1 MKNPS
6 ICARSAVPVLSALTL
21 VSVQALAQTANPELV
36 VTASRT
42 EQILTDVLPHTTV
55 LGRAAIE
62 QSQVLDLP
70 SLLSREAGFQF
81 TQTGGRGGQ
90 ATAFLRGAASLQVLV
105 LVDGV
110 PMTKQDTTGA
120 VSLEHIML
128 DQVDRIEIV
137 RGNVSAIHG
146 SGAVGG
152 VIQVFTRQGAGQPT
166 LSASMEQ
173 GSLGTSRAQIGT
185 QGAVGKLGYS
195 VSVSRLDTRGINA
208 ANLSQTVNANPDTDG
223 YTNESR
229 SLALSYKL
237 NANHQL
243 GLRSTQFNGR
253 FDYDVSG
260 SFSSPQDVHK
270 GGTKIDSNSLFW
282 TGRLSSIWS
291 TRLSYTDAKER
302 NTTQTVGL
310 YPFGTEAE
318 TRSKVT
324 AWNNQFDWGPWV
336 LSMGADHQTQGID
349 MATDGVS
356 GLSRQRTA
364 SAIYG
369 GAVFNL
375 NAHGLQLN
383 ARRDEVQGLAKNN
396 SVYLGYGFN
405 LNRQWKLIA
414 SHSTAFNVPP
424 LGYLFDPYSG
434 NPDLRPESAK
444 TQELGLQWAQG
455 QHRLRSTWFDTRT
468 RDLLLYDFNTWQFG
482 NVSRVKNQGIETSYS
497 GRFDKTD
504 VRASLSLQDPVN
516 ESTGLQLVRRAK
528 TLASVSVSQSLGLWT
543 LGGSV
548 RYTGARPDVAG
559 VPELPS
565 NVLVD
570 LTARYVLSPDWT
582 VFGRVENLTDARYQ
596 TAYGYNQLPRTLT
609 VGLSWKTKLAR
620 P

>member
-1 MKNPS
+1 MKNRS
-6 ICARSAVPVLSALTL
+6 IRARSVVPVFTVVAMVCSPL
-21 VSVQALAQTANPELV
+21 LAQTTKPEMV

-55 LGRAAIE
+55 LGRDAIE
-62 QSQVLDLP
+62 QSQVMDLP

-152 VIQVFTRQGAGQPT
+152 VIQVFTRQGSGQPT
-166 LSASMEQ
+166 LFATVEQ
-173 GSLGTSRAQIGT
+173 GSLGTSRRQIGT
-185 QGAVGKLGYS
+185 QGSTGRLGYS

-208 ANLSQTVNANPDTDG
+208 ANNDQTVNANPDVDG
-223 YTNESR
+223 YTNENR

-237 NANHQL
+237 STEHQL
-243 GLRSTQFNGR
+243 GVRSTQFNGR

-270 GGTKIDSNSLFW
+270 GGTKIDSNSFFW
-282 TGRLSSIWS
+282 FGRLNSIWS

-302 NTTQTVGL
+302 NTTQTLGL
-310 YPFGTEAE
+310 FPFATEAE
-318 TRSKVT
+318 TRSQITSWTNK
-324 AWNNQFDWGPWV
+324 FDLNSWV
-336 LSMGADHQTQGID
+336 LSWGADHQSQGIE
-349 MATDGVS
+349 MSSDGVS
-356 GLSRQRTA
+356 GLSRQRSV
-364 SAIYG
+364 SAFYG
-369 GAVFNL
+369 GAVFNR

-383 ARRDEVQGLAKNN
+383 ARRDEVQGLPHKD
-396 SVYLGYGFN
+396 SLYLGYGFH

-424 LGYLFDPYSG
+424 LGYLYDPYSG
-434 NPDLRPESAK
+434 NPNLRPETAE
-444 TQELGLQWAQG
+444 TQELGLQWAAG
-455 QHRLRSTWFDTRT
+455 PHRLRSTWFDTRT
-468 RDLLLYDFNTWQFG
+468 NDLLLYDFNTWQFS
-482 NVSRVKNQGIETSYS
+482 NVSRVKNQGLETSYS
-497 GRFDKTD
+497 GRFHMTD
-504 VRASLSLQDPVN
+504 LRASLSLQDPIN
-516 ESTGLQLVRRAK
+516 ETTGLQLVRRAK

-582 VFGRVENLTDARYQ
+582 AFGRIENFTDSRYQ
-596 TAYGYNQLPRTLT
+596 TAFGYNQLPRTFT
-609 VGLSWKTKLAR
+609 IGLSWKMK
-620 P
+620 PVKP